1 MRLPT
6 ALCVLAAAAVSA
18 APVAGAEGHRFTAVY
33 GGHGSGQLDG
43 TSASGTATA
52 SGRSNLLGPGTLSGS
67 ARGTVT
73 SETCVVFAGRATLR
87 GEAASITLTA
97 RDAKACAAGS
107 DASTVSFS
115 GTAKVTGGTAGLT
128 GARGTLSFKGT
139 YVRQT
144 GVVTISFAGR
154 VVD

>member
-18 APVAGAEGHRFTAVY
+18 APGAGAEGHRFTAVY
-33 GGHGSGQLDG
+33 RGHGSGQLDG
-43 TSASGTATA
+43 TSASGSATA
-52 SGRSNLLGPGTLSGS
+52 SGRSNLVGPGTLSGA
-67 ARGTVT
+67 ARGTV
-73 SETCVVFAGRATLR
+73 TLR

-97 RDAKACAAGS
+97 RGAKACAAGS
-107 DASTVSFS
+107 DGSTVSFS

-128 GARGTLSFKGT
+128 GARGTLSFKGM

-144 GVVTISFAGR
+144 GVVTISFTGR